1 MLITEQMRRDM
12 QKIKDGK
19 ENRKIWEDMLCCSDC
34 GSINITEKCWIF
46 INDVAVLDGECYQRV
61 DDCDSD
67 MIWCKDCN
75 DVCHTV
81 NLQEWKE
88 NNPKR

>member
-12 QKIKDGK
+12 QKIKD
-19 ENRKIWEDMLCCSDC
+19 EDMLCCSDC
-34 GSINITEKCWIF
+34 GGIAITEKVWVF
-46 INDVAVLDGECYQRV
+46 INEVVVLNGECYQAV

-75 DVCHTV
+75 DACHTV

-88 NNPKR
+88 NNPTR